1 MADFPALTEMGITR
15 TGEISSYVLRME
27 GESTDVL
34 KIYYLRAKG
43 SFLPQSRKYKF
54 GRAANTVRTDSGT
67 GTTQVVH
74 EISPFLRKA
83 VAELDT
89 LVKAQRDA
97 ASEKARL
104 LADVEELGQIMH
116 DRIDEIRSRI
126 KRLA

>member
-1 MADFPALTEMGITR
+1 MSDFPALTEMGIAR
-15 TGEISSYVLRME
+15 TGEISSYILRME
-27 GESTDVL
+27 GETTDVL
-34 KIYYLRAKG
+34 KIYYQRSKG

-67 GTTQVVH
+67 GATQLVH

-89 LVKAQRDA
+89 LVKAQHDA
-97 ASEKARL
+97 ATEKARL
-104 LADVEELGQIMH
+104 LADVDELQQIMQ
-116 DRIDEIRSRI
+116 DRLDEIRARI